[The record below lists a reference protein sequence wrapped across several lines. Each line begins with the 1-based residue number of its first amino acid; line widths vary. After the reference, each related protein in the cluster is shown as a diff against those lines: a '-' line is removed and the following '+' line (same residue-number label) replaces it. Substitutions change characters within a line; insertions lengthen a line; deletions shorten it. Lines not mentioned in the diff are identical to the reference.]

1 MNESHKP
8 VKILIVGAGDRG
20 TEYAQLAKKNG
31 GTTVVGVADPR
42 DFYRNQ
48 IAEMHDVPADNL
60 FTDWR
65 QMIERDKFADAVVIS
80 TLDRDHIEPA
90 LAFAAKGYHMLLEKP
105 MSPNPDEC
113 RQIVAAAV
121 ENKII
126 FAVCHVLRYT
136 DYTQKLKGMID
147 SGLIG
152 DVVCMQH
159 FEPVGYWHQAHSF
172 VRGNWGNDNDASFM
186 LLAKSCHDIDWMRY
200 IMGHRCLRVAS
211 FGSLHHFRKDQK
223 PEGAG
228 SRCVDCAVEPDCPYS
243 AIKIYLGRVRA
254 GETGWP
260 VDVLAEEIN
269 EQTVTD
275 AIRTGQY
282 GQCVYECDNNVVDN
296 QVVSLEYEGGRT
308 ANFIMTAFNKQV
320 GRRTRI
326 FGTRGEL
333 RGDGSVIEHFD
344 FLTDKTEVIDTNA
357 SDASIAGGHGGG
369 DGQLVERFIKA
380 VATNDPSPILSG
392 PAETLE
398 SHMTVFAAE
407 RSRIEGRIVDVEL

>member
-20 TEYAQLAKKNG
+20 TAYARLAKDIVGAN
-31 GTTVVGVADPR
+31 VVGVADPR

-48 IAEMHDVPADNL
+48 IAEMHDVPANNL

-80 TLDRDHIEPA
+80 TQDRDHTEPS

-105 MSPNPDEC
+105 MSPNADEC

-126 FAVCHVLRYT
+126 FAACHVLRYT
-136 DYTQKLKGMID
+136 DYTQKLKAMID

-159 FEPVGYWHQAHSF
+159 FEPVGYWHQAHAF
-172 VRGNWGNDNDASFM
+172 VRGHWGNDNDASFM

-269 EQTVTD
+269 EQTVTE

-282 GQCVYECDNNVVDN
+282 GQCVYECNNNVVDN

-308 ANFIMTAFNKQV
+308 ANFIMTAFNEQV
-320 GRRTRI
+320 GRRTRV